1 MTLSSIKKNPLIT
14 GTLLM
19 TAAGV
24 LSRIIGFFYRIFLS
38 RTIGAEALG
47 IYQLI
52 GPVFSLCF
60 ALTASSIQTS
70 ISKFVGD
77 AIGGCKDSLCGE
89 KKARAYL
96 ILGLV
101 LSCGLSIL
109 TGIFM
114 YFNAELI
121 AVRFLGEARCAPLLV
136 LLTYSLLPCCIHAC
150 INGYYYGK
158 KNAFVPS
165 LCQLIE
171 QIARVGSVWIIFQIT
186 TEKGIPLTAFHA
198 VCGLV
203 IGEAAGLLVSMSALL
218 REKRLPQGTQ
228 ARVYEDNSTPSGHES
243 LRENLP
249 NHRHRNSLLVY
260 NRTMTHAFLA
270 MVIPLTINRL
280 SVAFSTSLENL
291 LIPQKLQ
298 LYGYSQADALSIYG
312 ILSGM
317 TLSII
322 LFPCVLTNSLSVLL
336 LPAISEARGRSNEN
350 QIRRT
355 TQKAIRLGLLLGFA
369 FTILFLFTGDMIGNK
384 LFHNALA
391 GHFICRLAWLCPLMY
406 ITSLLNSILHGLGRP
421 KQVLFVNLL
430 ACLIR
435 IGMIWF
441 LVPAYGIGAYL
452 WGLLLSQVFASVAC
466 MWLLREYI

>member
-1 MTLSSIKKNPLIT
+1 MLSSIKKNPLIT

-114 YFNAELI
+114 YFNADWI

-203 IGEAAGLLVSMSALL
+203 IGECFGLLVSMSALL
-218 REKRLPQGTQ
+218 REKRLPRGSYTS
-228 ARVYEDNSTPSGHES
+228 DSICNS
-243 LRENLP
+243 
-249 NHRHRNSLLVY
+249 
-260 NRTMTHAFLA
+260 TMTHAFLA

-298 LYGYSQADALSIYG
+298 LYGYTQTDALSIYG

-355 TQKAIRLGLLLGFA
+355 TKEAIQLGLLLGFA
-369 FTILFLFTGDMIGNK
+369 FTILFLLTGDMIGNK

-466 MWLLREYI
+466 MWLLREFL

>member
-1 MTLSSIKKNPLIT
+1 MLSSLKKNPLIT

-114 YFNAELI
+114 YFNADWI

-150 INGYYYGK
+150 INGYYYGR

-203 IGEAAGLLVSMSALL
+203 IGECFGLLVSMSALL
-218 REKRLPQGTQ
+218 REKRLPRGSYTS
-228 ARVYEDNSTPSGHES
+228 DSICNS
-243 LRENLP
+243 
-249 NHRHRNSLLVY
+249 
-260 NRTMTHAFLA
+260 TMTHAFLA

-298 LYGYSQADALSIYG
+298 LYGYTQTDALSIYG

-369 FTILFLFTGDMIGNK
+369 FTILFLLTGDMIGNK

-391 GHFICRLAWLCPLMY
+391 GRFICRLSWLCPLMY
-406 ITSLLNSILHGLGRP
+406 ITSLLSSILHGLGRP

-466 MWLLREYI
+466 MWLLREFL

>member
-1 MTLSSIKKNPLIT
+1 
-14 GTLLM
+14 M

-114 YFNAELI
+114 YFNADWI

-150 INGYYYGK
+150 INGYYYGR

-186 TEKGIPLTAFHA
+186 TEKDIPLTAFHA

-218 REKRLPQGTQ
+218 REKRLPRGSYTSDS
-228 ARVYEDNSTPSGHES
+228 VC
-243 LRENLP
+243 
-249 NHRHRNSLLVY
+249 
-260 NRTMTHAFLA
+260 NRTMTHTFLA

-391 GHFICRLAWLCPLMY
+391 GRFICRLSWLCPLMY
-406 ITSLLNSILHGLGRP
+406 ITSLLSSILHGLGRP

-441 LVPAYGIGAYL
+441 LVPGYGIGAYL

-466 MWLLREYI
+466 MWLLREFL

>member
-1 MTLSSIKKNPLIT
+1 MLSSLKKNPLIT

-114 YFNAELI
+114 YFNADWI

-150 INGYYYGK
+150 INGYYYGR

-203 IGEAAGLLVSMSALL
+203 IGECFGLLVSMSALL
-218 REKRLPQGTQ
+218 REKRLPRGSYTS
-228 ARVYEDNSTPSGHES
+228 DSICNS
-243 LRENLP
+243 
-249 NHRHRNSLLVY
+249 
-260 NRTMTHAFLA
+260 TMTHAFLA

-298 LYGYSQADALSIYG
+298 LYGYTQTDALSIYG

-369 FTILFLFTGDMIGNK
+369 FTILFLLTGDMIGNK

-406 ITSLLNSILHGLGRP
+406 ITSLLNSILHGLGRA
-421 KQVLFVNLL
+421 LS
-430 ACLIR
+430 A
-435 IGMIWF
+435 F
-441 LVPAYGIGAYL
+441 LYNVVS
-452 WGLLLSQVFASVAC
+452 LLLRLAFVFFLIPSIGKFGY
-466 MWLLREYI
+466 LL

>member
-1 MTLSSIKKNPLIT
+1 
-14 GTLLM
+14 M

-89 KKARAYL
+89 KKARAFL
-96 ILGLV
+96 LLGLV
-101 LSCGLSIL
+101 LSCGLSAL

-114 YFNAELI
+114 YCNADWI
-121 AVRFLGEARCAPLLV
+121 ATRFLGEARCAPLLV

-171 QIARVGSVWIIFQIT
+171 QIARVGSVWIIFQLT

-203 IGEAAGLLVSMSALL
+203 IGECFGLLVSMSAFL
-218 REKRLPQGTQ
+218 REKRLPRGS
-228 ARVYEDNSTPSGHES
+228 YSTDS
-243 LRENLP
+243 
-249 NHRHRNSLLVY
+249 VC

-298 LYGYSQADALSIYG
+298 LYGYSQADALSVYG

-336 LPAISEARGRSNEN
+336 LPAISEAKGRANEN

-355 TQKAIRLGLLLGFA
+355 TKKAIRLGLLLGFA

-391 GHFICRLAWLCPLMY
+391 GRFICRLAWLCPLMY
-406 ITSLLNSILHGLGRP
+406 ISSLLSSILHGLGRP

-441 LVPAYGIGAYL
+441 LVPGYGIGAYL

-466 MWLLREYI
+466 MWLLREYM

>member
-89 KKARAYL
+89 KKARAFL
-96 ILGLV
+96 LLGLV
-101 LSCGLSIL
+101 LSCGLSSL

-114 YFNAELI
+114 YCNADWI
-121 AVRFLGEARCAPLLV
+121 ATHFLGEARCAPLLV

-171 QIARVGSVWIIFQIT
+171 QIARVGSVWIIFQVT

-203 IGEAAGLLVSMSALL
+203 IGECFGLLVSMSAFL
-218 REKRLPQGTQ
+218 REKRLPRGS
-228 ARVYEDNSTPSGHES
+228 YSTDS
-243 LRENLP
+243 
-249 NHRHRNSLLVY
+249 VC
-260 NRTMTHAFLA
+260 NRK
-270 MVIPLTINRL
+270 I
-280 SVAFSTSLENL
+280 
-291 LIPQKLQ
+291 
-298 LYGYSQADALSIYG
+298 
-312 ILSGM
+312 
-317 TLSII
+317 
-322 LFPCVLTNSLSVLL
+322 
-336 LPAISEARGRSNEN
+336 GR
-350 QIRRT
+350 
-355 TQKAIRLGLLLGFA
+355 A
-369 FTILFLFTGDMIGNK
+369 
-384 LFHNALA
+384 H
-391 GHFICRLAWLCPLMY
+391 
-406 ITSLLNSILHGLGRP
+406 
-421 KQVLFVNLL
+421 V
-430 ACLIR
+430 
-435 IGMIWF
+435 
-441 LVPAYGIGAYL
+441 
-452 WGLLLSQVFASVAC
+452 
-466 MWLLREYI
+466 

>member
-1 MTLSSIKKNPLIT
+1 MLSSLKKNPLIT

-114 YFNAELI
+114 YFNADLI

-186 TEKGIPLTAFHA
+186 TEKGIPLTAFHT

-203 IGEAAGLLVSMSALL
+203 IGECFGLLVSMSALL
-218 REKRLPQGTQ
+218 REKRLPRGSYTS
-228 ARVYEDNSTPSGHES
+228 DSICNS
-243 LRENLP
+243 
-249 NHRHRNSLLVY
+249 
-260 NRTMTHAFLA
+260 TMTHAFLA

-298 LYGYSQADALSIYG
+298 LYGYTQTDALSIYG

-369 FTILFLFTGDMIGNK
+369 FTILFLLTGDMIGNK

-406 ITSLLNSILHGLGRP
+406 ITSLLSSILHGLGRP

-466 MWLLREYI
+466 MWLLREFL

>member
-1 MTLSSIKKNPLIT
+1 MLSSLKKNPLIT

-114 YFNAELI
+114 YFNADWI

-150 INGYYYGK
+150 INGYYYGR

-186 TEKGIPLTAFHA
+186 TEKGIPLTTFHA

-203 IGEAAGLLVSMSALL
+203 IGECFGLLVSMSALL
-218 REKRLPQGTQ
+218 REKRLPRGSYTS
-228 ARVYEDNSTPSGHES
+228 DSICNS
-243 LRENLP
+243 
-249 NHRHRNSLLVY
+249 
-260 NRTMTHAFLA
+260 TMTHAFLA

-298 LYGYSQADALSIYG
+298 LYGYTQTDALSIYG

-369 FTILFLFTGDMIGNK
+369 FTILFLLTGDMIGNK

-466 MWLLREYI
+466 MWLLREFL

>member
-1 MTLSSIKKNPLIT
+1 MPSLHTIVTNLYSLEFLLTLSSIKKNPLIT

-70 ISKFVGD
+70 ISKFVSD

-89 KKARAYL
+89 KKARAFL
-96 ILGLV
+96 LLGLV
-101 LSCGLSIL
+101 LSCGLSAL

-114 YFNAELI
+114 YCNADWI
-121 AVRFLGEARCAPLLV
+121 ATRFLGEARCAPLLV

-171 QIARVGSVWIIFQIT
+171 QIARVGSVWIIFQVT

-203 IGEAAGLLVSMSALL
+203 IGECFGLLVSMSALL
-218 REKRLPQGTQ
+218 REKRLPRGS
-228 ARVYEDNSTPSGHES
+228 YSTDS
-243 LRENLP
+243 
-249 NHRHRNSLLVY
+249 VC

-298 LYGYSQADALSIYG
+298 LYGYSQADALSVYG

-336 LPAISEARGRSNEN
+336 LPAISEAKGRANEN

-355 TQKAIRLGLLLGFA
+355 TKKAIRLGLLLGFA

-391 GHFICRLAWLCPLMY
+391 GRFICRLAWLCPLMY
-406 ITSLLNSILHGLGRP
+406 ISSLLSSILHGLGRP

-441 LVPAYGIGAYL
+441 LVPGYGIGAYL

-466 MWLLREYI
+466 MWLLREYM

>member
-1 MTLSSIKKNPLIT
+1 
-14 GTLLM
+14 
-19 TAAGV
+19 
-24 LSRIIGFFYRIFLS
+24 
-38 RTIGAEALG
+38 
-47 IYQLI
+47 
-52 GPVFSLCF
+52 
-60 ALTASSIQTS
+60 
-70 ISKFVGD
+70 
-77 AIGGCKDSLCGE
+77 
-89 KKARAYL
+89 
-96 ILGLV
+96 
-101 LSCGLSIL
+101 
-109 TGIFM
+109 M
-114 YFNAELI
+114 YFNADLI

-203 IGEAAGLLVSMSALL
+203 IGECFGLLVSMSALL
-218 REKRLPQGTQ
+218 REKRLPRGSYTS
-228 ARVYEDNSTPSGHES
+228 DSICNS
-243 LRENLP
+243 
-249 NHRHRNSLLVY
+249 
-260 NRTMTHAFLA
+260 TMTHAFLA

-298 LYGYSQADALSIYG
+298 LYGYTQTDALSIYG

-369 FTILFLFTGDMIGNK
+369 FTILFLLTGDMIGNK

-391 GHFICRLAWLCPLMY
+391 GRFICRLSWLCPLMY
-406 ITSLLNSILHGLGRP
+406 ITSLLSSILHGLGRP

-466 MWLLREYI
+466 MWLLREFL

>member
-1 MTLSSIKKNPLIT
+1 MLSSLKKNPLIT

-114 YFNAELI
+114 YFNADWI

-150 INGYYYGK
+150 INGYYYGR

-203 IGEAAGLLVSMSALL
+203 IGECFGLLVSMSALL
-218 REKRLPQGTQ
+218 REKRLPRGSYTS
-228 ARVYEDNSTPSGHES
+228 DSICNS
-243 LRENLP
+243 
-249 NHRHRNSLLVY
+249 
-260 NRTMTHAFLA
+260 TMTHAFLA

-298 LYGYSQADALSIYG
+298 LYGYTQTDALSIYG

-355 TQKAIRLGLLLGFA
+355 TQKAIQLGLLLGFA
-369 FTILFLFTGDMIGNK
+369 FTILFLLTGDMIGNK

-391 GHFICRLAWLCPLMY
+391 GRFICRLSWLCPLMY
-406 ITSLLNSILHGLGRP
+406 ITSLLSSILHGLGRP

-466 MWLLREYI
+466 MWLLREFL

>member
-1 MTLSSIKKNPLIT
+1 
-14 GTLLM
+14 M

-114 YFNAELI
+114 YFNADLI

-203 IGEAAGLLVSMSALL
+203 IGECFGLLVSMSALL
-218 REKRLPQGTQ
+218 REKRLPRGSYTS
-228 ARVYEDNSTPSGHES
+228 DSICNS
-243 LRENLP
+243 
-249 NHRHRNSLLVY
+249 
-260 NRTMTHAFLA
+260 TMTHAFLA

-298 LYGYSQADALSIYG
+298 LYGYTQTDALSIYG

-369 FTILFLFTGDMIGNK
+369 FTILFLLTGDMIGNK
-384 LFHNALA
+384 LFHTALA
-391 GHFICRLAWLCPLMY
+391 GRFICRLSWLCPLMY
-406 ITSLLNSILHGLGRP
+406 ITSLLSSILHGLGRP

-466 MWLLREYI
+466 MWLLREFL

>member
-1 MTLSSIKKNPLIT
+1 
-14 GTLLM
+14 M

-109 TGIFM
+109 TGVFM
-114 YFNAELI
+114 YLNADWI

-150 INGYYYGK
+150 INGYYYGR

-203 IGEAAGLLVSMSALL
+203 IGECFGLLVSMSALL
-218 REKRLPQGTQ
+218 REKRLPRGSYTS
-228 ARVYEDNSTPSGHES
+228 DSICNS
-243 LRENLP
+243 
-249 NHRHRNSLLVY
+249 
-260 NRTMTHAFLA
+260 TMTHAFLA

-391 GHFICRLAWLCPLMY
+391 GRFICRLSWLCPLMY
-406 ITSLLNSILHGLGRP
+406 ITSLLSSILHGLGRP

-466 MWLLREYI
+466 MWLLREFL

>member
-114 YFNAELI
+114 YFNADWI

-150 INGYYYGK
+150 INGYYYGR

-186 TEKGIPLTAFHA
+186 TEKDIPLTAFHA

-218 REKRLPQGTQ
+218 REKRLPRGSYTSDS
-228 ARVYEDNSTPSGHES
+228 VC
-243 LRENLP
+243 
-249 NHRHRNSLLVY
+249 
-260 NRTMTHAFLA
+260 NRTMTHTFLA

-369 FTILFLFTGDMIGNK
+369 FTILFLLTGDMIGNK

-466 MWLLREYI
+466 MWLLREFL

>member
-1 MTLSSIKKNPLIT
+1 
-14 GTLLM
+14 M

-89 KKARAYL
+89 KKARAFL
-96 ILGLV
+96 LLGLV
-101 LSCGLSIL
+101 LSCGLSSL

-114 YFNAELI
+114 YCNADWI
-121 AVRFLGEARCAPLLV
+121 ATRFLGEARCAPLLV

-171 QIARVGSVWIIFQIT
+171 QIARVGSVWIIFQVT

-203 IGEAAGLLVSMSALL
+203 IGECFGLLVSMSAFL
-218 REKRLPQGTQ
+218 REKRLPRGSYST
-228 ARVYEDNSTPSGHES
+228 NS
-243 LRENLP
+243 
-249 NHRHRNSLLVY
+249 VC

-298 LYGYSQADALSIYG
+298 LYGYSQADALSVYG

-336 LPAISEARGRSNEN
+336 LPAISEAKGRANEN

-355 TQKAIRLGLLLGFA
+355 TKKAIRLGLLLGFA

-391 GHFICRLAWLCPLMY
+391 GRFICRLAWLCPLMY
-406 ITSLLNSILHGLGRP
+406 ISSLLSSILHGLGRP

-441 LVPAYGIGAYL
+441 LVPGYGIGAYL

-466 MWLLREYI
+466 MWLLREYM

>member
-114 YFNAELI
+114 YFNADLI

-203 IGEAAGLLVSMSALL
+203 IGECFGLLVSMSALL
-218 REKRLPQGTQ
+218 REKRLPRGSYTS
-228 ARVYEDNSTPSGHES
+228 DSMCNS
-243 LRENLP
+243 
-249 NHRHRNSLLVY
+249 
-260 NRTMTHAFLA
+260 TMTHAFLA

-298 LYGYSQADALSIYG
+298 LYGYTQTDALSIYG

-391 GHFICRLAWLCPLMY
+391 GRFICRLSWLCPLMY

-466 MWLLREYI
+466 MWLLREFL

>member
-109 TGIFM
+109 TGVFM
-114 YFNAELI
+114 YLNADLI

-203 IGEAAGLLVSMSALL
+203 IGECFGLLVSMSALL
-218 REKRLPQGTQ
+218 REKRLPRGSYTS
-228 ARVYEDNSTPSGHES
+228 DSICNS
-243 LRENLP
+243 
-249 NHRHRNSLLVY
+249 
-260 NRTMTHAFLA
+260 TMTHAFLA

-298 LYGYSQADALSIYG
+298 LYGYTQTDALSIYG

-369 FTILFLFTGDMIGNK
+369 FTILFLLTGDMIGNK

-466 MWLLREYI
+466 MWLLREFL

>member
-1 MTLSSIKKNPLIT
+1 
-14 GTLLM
+14 M

-114 YFNAELI
+114 YFNADLI

-203 IGEAAGLLVSMSALL
+203 IGECFGLLVSMSALL
-218 REKRLPQGTQ
+218 REKRLPRGSYTS
-228 ARVYEDNSTPSGHES
+228 DSICNS
-243 LRENLP
+243 
-249 NHRHRNSLLVY
+249 
-260 NRTMTHAFLA
+260 TMTHAFLA

-298 LYGYSQADALSIYG
+298 LYGYTQTDALSIYG

-369 FTILFLFTGDMIGNK
+369 FTILFLLTGDMIGNK

-391 GHFICRLAWLCPLMY
+391 GRFICRLSWLCPLMY
-406 ITSLLNSILHGLGRP
+406 ITSLLSSILHGLGRP

-466 MWLLREYI
+466 MWLLREFL

>member
-24 LSRIIGFFYRIFLS
+24 LIRIIGFFYRIFLS

-109 TGIFM
+109 TGVFM
-114 YFNAELI
+114 YLNADLI

-203 IGEAAGLLVSMSALL
+203 IGECFGLLVSMSALL
-218 REKRLPQGTQ
+218 REKRLPRGSYTS
-228 ARVYEDNSTPSGHES
+228 DSICNS
-243 LRENLP
+243 
-249 NHRHRNSLLVY
+249 
-260 NRTMTHAFLA
+260 TMTHAFLA

-298 LYGYSQADALSIYG
+298 LYGYTQTDALSIYG

-369 FTILFLFTGDMIGNK
+369 FTILFLLTGDMIGNK

-466 MWLLREYI
+466 MWLLREFL

>member
-1 MTLSSIKKNPLIT
+1 MLSSLKKNSLIT

-114 YFNAELI
+114 YFNADWI

-150 INGYYYGK
+150 INGYYYGR

-203 IGEAAGLLVSMSALL
+203 IGECFGLLVSMSALL
-218 REKRLPQGTQ
+218 REKRLPRGSYTS
-228 ARVYEDNSTPSGHES
+228 DSICNS
-243 LRENLP
+243 
-249 NHRHRNSLLVY
+249 
-260 NRTMTHAFLA
+260 TMTHAFLA

-298 LYGYSQADALSIYG
+298 LYGYTQTDALSIYG

-369 FTILFLFTGDMIGNK
+369 FTILFLLTGDMIGNK

-466 MWLLREYI
+466 MWLLREFL

>member
-1 MTLSSIKKNPLIT
+1 
-14 GTLLM
+14 M

-114 YFNAELI
+114 YFNADWI

-150 INGYYYGK
+150 INGYYYGR

-171 QIARVGSVWIIFQIT
+171 QIARVGSVWIVFQIT

-203 IGEAAGLLVSMSALL
+203 IGECFGLLVSMSALL
-218 REKRLPQGTQ
+218 REKRLPRGSYTS
-228 ARVYEDNSTPSGHES
+228 DSICNS
-243 LRENLP
+243 
-249 NHRHRNSLLVY
+249 
-260 NRTMTHAFLA
+260 TMTHAFLA

-298 LYGYSQADALSIYG
+298 LYGYTQTDALSIYG

-369 FTILFLFTGDMIGNK
+369 FTILFLLTGDMIGNK

-466 MWLLREYI
+466 MWLLREFL

>member
-114 YFNAELI
+114 YFNADWI
-121 AVRFLGEARCAPLLV
+121 AVRFLGEARCSPLLV

-150 INGYYYGK
+150 INGYYYGR

-203 IGEAAGLLVSMSALL
+203 IGECFGLLVSMSALL
-218 REKRLPQGTQ
+218 REKRLPRGSYTS
-228 ARVYEDNSTPSGHES
+228 DSICNS
-243 LRENLP
+243 
-249 NHRHRNSLLVY
+249 
-260 NRTMTHAFLA
+260 TMTHAFLA

-298 LYGYSQADALSIYG
+298 LYGYTQTDALSIYG

-355 TQKAIRLGLLLGFA
+355 TKKAIQLGLLLGFA
-369 FTILFLFTGDMIGNK
+369 FTILFLLTGDMIGNK

-466 MWLLREYI
+466 MWLLREFL

>member
-1 MTLSSIKKNPLIT
+1 MLSSLKKNPLIT

-114 YFNAELI
+114 YFNADWI

-150 INGYYYGK
+150 INGYYYGR

-203 IGEAAGLLVSMSALL
+203 IGECFGLLVSMSALL
-218 REKRLPQGTQ
+218 REKRLPRGSYTS
-228 ARVYEDNSTPSGHES
+228 DSICNS
-243 LRENLP
+243 
-249 NHRHRNSLLVY
+249 
-260 NRTMTHAFLA
+260 TMTHAFLA

-298 LYGYSQADALSIYG
+298 LYGYTQTDALSIYG

-369 FTILFLFTGDMIGNK
+369 FTILFLLTGDMIGNK

-441 LVPAYGIGAYL
+441 LVPGYGIGAYL

-466 MWLLREYI
+466 MWLLREFL

>member
-1 MTLSSIKKNPLIT
+1 
-14 GTLLM
+14 M

-109 TGIFM
+109 TGVFM
-114 YFNAELI
+114 YLNADLI

-203 IGEAAGLLVSMSALL
+203 IGECFGLLVSMSALL
-218 REKRLPQGTQ
+218 REKRLPRGSYTS
-228 ARVYEDNSTPSGHES
+228 DSICNS
-243 LRENLP
+243 
-249 NHRHRNSLLVY
+249 
-260 NRTMTHAFLA
+260 TMTHAFLA

-298 LYGYSQADALSIYG
+298 LYGYTQTDALSIYG

-369 FTILFLFTGDMIGNK
+369 FTILFLLTGDMIGNK

-466 MWLLREYI
+466 MWLLREFL

>member
-1 MTLSSIKKNPLIT
+1 MLSSLKKNPLIT

-114 YFNAELI
+114 YFNADWI

-150 INGYYYGK
+150 INGYYYGR

-203 IGEAAGLLVSMSALL
+203 IGECFGLLVSMSALL
-218 REKRLPQGTQ
+218 REKRLPRGSYTS
-228 ARVYEDNSTPSGHES
+228 DSICNS
-243 LRENLP
+243 
-249 NHRHRNSLLVY
+249 
-260 NRTMTHAFLA
+260 TMTHAFLA

-298 LYGYSQADALSIYG
+298 LYGYTQTDALSIYG

-369 FTILFLFTGDMIGNK
+369 FTILFLLTGDMIGNK

-441 LVPAYGIGAYL
+441 LVPAYGNGAYL

-466 MWLLREYI
+466 MWLLREFL

>member
-1 MTLSSIKKNPLIT
+1 MLSSIKKNPLIT

-24 LSRIIGFFYRIFLS
+24 LSRVIGFFYRIFLS

-77 AIGGCKDSLCGE
+77 AIGGCKDSLCGK

-109 TGIFM
+109 TGVFM
-114 YFNAELI
+114 YLNADWI

-171 QIARVGSVWIIFQIT
+171 QIARIGSVWIIFQIT

-203 IGEAAGLLVSMSALL
+203 IGECFGLLVSMSALL
-218 REKRLPQGTQ
+218 REKRLPRGSYTS
-228 ARVYEDNSTPSGHES
+228 DSICNS
-243 LRENLP
+243 
-249 NHRHRNSLLVY
+249 
-260 NRTMTHAFLA
+260 TMTHAFLA
-270 MVIPLTINRL
+270 MVIPLTINHL

-298 LYGYSQADALSIYG
+298 LYGYTQTDALSIYG

-369 FTILFLFTGDMIGNK
+369 FTILFLLTGDMIGNK

-466 MWLLREYI
+466 MWLLREFL

>member
-1 MTLSSIKKNPLIT
+1 MPSLHTIVTNLYLLEFLLTLSSIKKNPLIT

-77 AIGGCKDSLCGE
+77 AIGGCEDSLCGE

-96 ILGLV
+96 VLGLV
-101 LSCGLSIL
+101 LSCGLSVL

-114 YFNAELI
+114 YFNADRI
-121 AVRFLGEARCAPLLV
+121 AMRFLGEARCAPLLV

-150 INGYYYGK
+150 INGYYYGR

-171 QIARVGSVWIIFQIT
+171 QIARVGSVWIIFQVT

-203 IGEAAGLLVSMSALL
+203 IGECFGLLVSTSALL
-218 REKRLPQGTQ
+218 REKRLPRGSYT
-228 ARVYEDNSTPSGHES
+228 ADSVC
-243 LRENLP
+243 
-249 NHRHRNSLLVY
+249 
-260 NRTMTHAFLA
+260 NRTMMHAFLA
-270 MVIPLTINRL
+270 MAIPLTINRL
-280 SVAFSTSLENL
+280 AIAFSTSLENL

-298 LYGYSQADALSIYG
+298 LYGYSQADALSVYG

-336 LPAISEARGRSNEN
+336 LPAISEAKGRANEN
-350 QIRRT
+350 QIRRA

-391 GHFICRLAWLCPLMY
+391 GRFICRLAWLCPLMY
-406 ITSLLNSILHGLGRP
+406 VSSLLSSILHGLGCP

-441 LVPAYGIGAYL
+441 LVPGYGIGAYL

-466 MWLLREYI
+466 MWLLREYV

>member
-114 YFNAELI
+114 YFNADLI

-150 INGYYYGK
+150 INGYYYGR

-203 IGEAAGLLVSMSALL
+203 IGECFGLLVSMSALL
-218 REKRLPQGTQ
+218 REKRLPRGSYTS
-228 ARVYEDNSTPSGHES
+228 DSICNS
-243 LRENLP
+243 
-249 NHRHRNSLLVY
+249 
-260 NRTMTHAFLA
+260 TMTHAFLA

-298 LYGYSQADALSIYG
+298 LYGYTQTDALSIYG

-391 GHFICRLAWLCPLMY
+391 GRFICRLSWLCPLMY

-466 MWLLREYI
+466 MWLLREFL

>member
-96 ILGLV
+96 VLGLV
-101 LSCGLSIL
+101 LSCGLSVL

-114 YFNAELI
+114 YFNADRI

-158 KNAFVPS
+158 KNAFIPS

-203 IGEAAGLLVSMSALL
+203 IGECFGLLVSTSALL
-218 REKRLPQGTQ
+218 REKRLPRGSYT
-228 ARVYEDNSTPSGHES
+228 ADSVCNS
-243 LRENLP
+243 
-249 NHRHRNSLLVY
+249 
-260 NRTMTHAFLA
+260 TMTHAFLA

-280 SVAFSTSLENL
+280 SIAFSTSLENL

-298 LYGYSQADALSIYG
+298 LYGYSQADALSVYG

-336 LPAISEARGRSNEN
+336 LPAISEAKGRANEN

-391 GHFICRLAWLCPLMY
+391 GRFICRLAWLCPLMY
-406 ITSLLNSILHGLGRP
+406 VSSLLSSILHGLGRP

-441 LVPAYGIGAYL
+441 LVPGYGIGAYL

>member
-1 MTLSSIKKNPLIT
+1 
-14 GTLLM
+14 M

-114 YFNAELI
+114 YFNADWI

-150 INGYYYGK
+150 INGYYYGR

-203 IGEAAGLLVSMSALL
+203 IGECFGLLVSMSALL
-218 REKRLPQGTQ
+218 REKRLPRGSYTS
-228 ARVYEDNSTPSGHES
+228 DSICNS
-243 LRENLP
+243 
-249 NHRHRNSLLVY
+249 
-260 NRTMTHAFLA
+260 TMTHAFLA

-298 LYGYSQADALSIYG
+298 LYGYTQTDALSIYG

-369 FTILFLFTGDMIGNK
+369 FTILFLLTGDMIGNK

-430 ACLIR
+430 SCLIR

-466 MWLLREYI
+466 MWLLRKFL

>member
-114 YFNAELI
+114 YFNADWI

-150 INGYYYGK
+150 INGYYYGR

-203 IGEAAGLLVSMSALL
+203 IGECFGLLVSMSALL
-218 REKRLPQGTQ
+218 REKRLPRGSYTS
-228 ARVYEDNSTPSGHES
+228 DSICNS
-243 LRENLP
+243 
-249 NHRHRNSLLVY
+249 
-260 NRTMTHAFLA
+260 TMTHAFLA

-298 LYGYSQADALSIYG
+298 LYGYTQTDALSIYG

-391 GHFICRLAWLCPLMY
+391 GRFICRLSWLCPLMY
-406 ITSLLNSILHGLGRP
+406 ITSLLSSILHGLGRP

-466 MWLLREYI
+466 MWLLREFL

>member
-1 MTLSSIKKNPLIT
+1 
-14 GTLLM
+14 M
-19 TAAGV
+19 TAAGII
-24 LSRIIGFFYRIFLS
+24 SRIIGFFYRIFLS
-38 RTIGAEALG
+38 RAIGAEALG

-52 GPVFSLCF
+52 APVFSMCF
-60 ALTASSIQTS
+60 ALTASAIQTS

-77 AIGGCKDSLCGE
+77 SIGKCQGDFCGE
-89 KKARAYL
+89 KRARTYL
-96 ILGLV
+96 MIGLV
-101 LSCGLSIL
+101 LSSSLSLI
-109 TGIFM
+109 TGVFM
-114 YFNAELI
+114 YGNADWI
-121 AVRFLGEARCAPLLV
+121 AARFLGEPRCAPLLV
-136 LLTYSLLPCCIHAC
+136 LLTYSLLPSCIHAC

-158 KNAFVPS
+158 KKAFVPS
-165 LCQLIE
+165 LCQFIE
-171 QIARVGSVWIIFQIT
+171 QIARVTSVWLIFQVT
-186 TEKGIPLTAFHA
+186 LEQGVPLTAYHA

-203 IGEAAGLLVSMSALL
+203 IGECFGLLVSLSAFL
-218 REKRLPQGTQ
+218 REKCIFEMSLSSSVDLP
-228 ARVYEDNSTPSGHES
+228 ES
-243 LRENLP
+243 NL
-249 NHRHRNSLLVY
+249 LT
-260 NRTMTHAFLA
+260 NRSALKMLPDIPMTKAFLA

-280 SVAFSTSLENL
+280 AVAFSTSLENL

-298 LYGYSQADALSIYG
+298 LYGYSRVDALSIYG

-317 TLSII
+317 TLSIL

-336 LPAISEARGRSNEN
+336 LPAISEARGRANEN

-369 FTILFLFTGDMIGNK
+369 FTILFLFTGDMIGNR

-391 GHFICRLAWLCPLMY
+391 GRFICRLAWLCPLMY
-406 ITSLLNSILHGLGRP
+406 VSSLLNSILHGLGRP

-466 MWLLREYI
+466 MWLLREFL

>member
-1 MTLSSIKKNPLIT
+1 
-14 GTLLM
+14 M

-114 YFNAELI
+114 YFNADWI

-203 IGEAAGLLVSMSALL
+203 IGECFGLLVSMSALL
-218 REKRLPQGTQ
+218 REKRLPRGSYTS
-228 ARVYEDNSTPSGHES
+228 DSICNS
-243 LRENLP
+243 
-249 NHRHRNSLLVY
+249 
-260 NRTMTHAFLA
+260 TMTHAFLA

-298 LYGYSQADALSIYG
+298 LYGYTQTDALSIYG

-369 FTILFLFTGDMIGNK
+369 FTILFLLTGDMIGNK

-466 MWLLREYI
+466 MWLLREFL

>member
-1 MTLSSIKKNPLIT
+1 
-14 GTLLM
+14 M

-114 YFNAELI
+114 YFNADWI

-150 INGYYYGK
+150 INGYYYGR

-203 IGEAAGLLVSMSALL
+203 IGECFGLLVSMSALL
-218 REKRLPQGTQ
+218 REKRLPRGSYTS
-228 ARVYEDNSTPSGHES
+228 DSICNS
-243 LRENLP
+243 
-249 NHRHRNSLLVY
+249 
-260 NRTMTHAFLA
+260 TMTHAFLA

-298 LYGYSQADALSIYG
+298 LYGYTQTDALSIYG

-369 FTILFLFTGDMIGNK
+369 FTILFLLTGDMIGNK

-430 ACLIR
+430 SCLIR

-466 MWLLREYI
+466 MWLLREFL

>member
-1 MTLSSIKKNPLIT
+1 
-14 GTLLM
+14 M

-101 LSCGLSIL
+101 LSCSLSIL

-150 INGYYYGK
+150 INGYYYGR

-203 IGEAAGLLVSMSALL
+203 IGEAAGLLISMSALL
-218 REKRLPQGTQ
+218 REKRLPRGSYTS
-228 ARVYEDNSTPSGHES
+228 DSICNS
-243 LRENLP
+243 
-249 NHRHRNSLLVY
+249 
-260 NRTMTHAFLA
+260 TMTHAFLA

-298 LYGYSQADALSIYG
+298 LYGYTQTDALSIYG

-369 FTILFLFTGDMIGNK
+369 FTILFLLTGDMIGNK

-406 ITSLLNSILHGLGRP
+406 ITSLLSSILHGLGRP

-466 MWLLREYI
+466 MWLLREFL

>member
-1 MTLSSIKKNPLIT
+1 
-14 GTLLM
+14 M

-114 YFNAELI
+114 YFNADLI

-150 INGYYYGK
+150 INGYYYGR

-203 IGEAAGLLVSMSALL
+203 IGECFGLLVSMSALL
-218 REKRLPQGTQ
+218 REKRLPRGSYTS
-228 ARVYEDNSTPSGHES
+228 DSICNS
-243 LRENLP
+243 
-249 NHRHRNSLLVY
+249 
-260 NRTMTHAFLA
+260 TMTHAFLA

-298 LYGYSQADALSIYG
+298 LYGYTQTDALSIYG

-355 TQKAIRLGLLLGFA
+355 TKEAIQLGLLLGFA
-369 FTILFLFTGDMIGNK
+369 FTILFLLTGDMIGNK

-466 MWLLREYI
+466 MWLLREFL

>member
-1 MTLSSIKKNPLIT
+1 
-14 GTLLM
+14 M

-70 ISKFVGD
+70 ISKFVSD

-89 KKARAYL
+89 KKARAFL
-96 ILGLV
+96 LLGLV
-101 LSCGLSIL
+101 LSCGLSSL

-114 YFNAELI
+114 YCNAEWI
-121 AVRFLGEARCAPLLV
+121 ATRFLGEARCAPLLV

-171 QIARVGSVWIIFQIT
+171 QIARVGSVWIIFQVT

-203 IGEAAGLLVSMSALL
+203 IGECFGLLVSMSALL
-218 REKRLPQGTQ
+218 REKRMPRGS
-228 ARVYEDNSTPSGHES
+228 YSTDS
-243 LRENLP
+243 
-249 NHRHRNSLLVY
+249 VC

-298 LYGYSQADALSIYG
+298 LYGYSQADALSVYG

-336 LPAISEARGRSNEN
+336 LPAISEAKGRANEN

-355 TQKAIRLGLLLGFA
+355 TKKAIRLGLLLGFA

-391 GHFICRLAWLCPLMY
+391 GRFICRLAWLCPLMY
-406 ITSLLNSILHGLGRP
+406 ISSLLSSILHGLGRP

-441 LVPAYGIGAYL
+441 LVPGYGIGAYL

-466 MWLLREYI
+466 MWLLREYM